1 MSAHTSRN
9 TKTSLMFSL
18 AISFILFSA
27 AGIKNQMKAIQ
38 VTLESTIGSDILV
51 YCYDSYE

>member
-1 MSAHTSRN
+1 MIWIIIFIFRKDRPLKSVIIKNMSAHRSRN

-27 AGIKNQMKAIQ
+27 TGIQN
-38 VTLESTIGSDILV
+38 
-51 YCYDSYE
+51 